1 MKKKI
6 TLEVL
11 RIKTTITSMN
21 HEAQNQT
28 KGGALSVN
36 NSRYTS
42 SNKKSQVTVIDS
54 RDLGANLSRRR

>member
-6 TLEVL
+6 TLEAL
-11 RIKTTITSMN
+11 LIKTTITSMN

-36 NSRYTS
+36 NSRYTA
-42 SNKKSQVTVIDS
+42 SNKKSQVTIIDS
-54 RDLGANLSRRR
+54 RDLGENLGRRR